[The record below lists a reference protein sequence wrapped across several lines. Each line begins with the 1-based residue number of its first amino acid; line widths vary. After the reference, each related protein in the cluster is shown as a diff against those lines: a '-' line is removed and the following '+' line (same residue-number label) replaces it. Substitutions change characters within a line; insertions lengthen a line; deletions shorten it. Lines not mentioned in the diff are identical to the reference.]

1 MTDRDDER
9 DHRFSEGE
17 GFGDPYEQFDLDP
30 PELGVDPSK
39 VDPVDSRIV
48 TDTLDAHNIDQGDV
62 DATELLDVGLNYMQ
76 INRYEQATDA
86 FERTARFAENERLE
100 QEAWVNKGVAHAE
113 LEEYDEAIGAHR
125 EALQIDDESEHA
137 ATAETNLAYALWE
150 FGETA
155 QALEHAERAIEIDE
169 RFAEGWF
176 NRAFFLSERGLAEE
190 ALHCID
196 NAIRL
201 GLRNAKVLEE
211 KAEILEELG
220 EYDQAEEIAEEAN
233 GMREQAEQQMMQD
246 REELYSQEP
255 GAAGAD
261 AGVGTGPRGTERR
274 SPPEGQDDLG
284 LDDLGIADSSSEDD
298 RDREW
303 ELE

>member
-1 MTDRDDER
+1 MTDPADDR
-9 DHRFSEGE
+9 DHSFSEGE
-17 GFGDPYEQFDLDP
+17 GFDDPYDEFDLDP

-39 VDPVDSRIV
+39 VDPVDSRVV
-48 TDTLDAHNIDQGDV
+48 TDTLDEHTIDHEDV
-62 DATELLDVGLNYMQ
+62 DANELIDVGLNYMQ
-76 INRYEQATDA
+76 INRYEQATEA
-86 FERTARFAENERLE
+86 FERAASFADDDRVE

-125 EALQIDDESEHA
+125 EALRIDDSSEHA

-155 QALEHAERAIEIDE
+155 QALEHAERAVEIDE

-220 EYDQAEEIAEEAN
+220 EYDEAEEIAEEAN
-233 GMREQAEQQMMQD
+233 EMLEQAEQRIMED
-246 REELYSQEP
+246 RMDGRGQA
-255 GAAGAD
+255 GGAGAGG
-261 AGVGTGPRGTERR
+261 AGGAGGPG
-274 SPPEGQDDLG
+274 GQAPFG
-284 LDDLGIADSSSEDD
+284 EAGEEPLDDLADPGRRTGEKRTE
-298 RDREW
+298 RDREF